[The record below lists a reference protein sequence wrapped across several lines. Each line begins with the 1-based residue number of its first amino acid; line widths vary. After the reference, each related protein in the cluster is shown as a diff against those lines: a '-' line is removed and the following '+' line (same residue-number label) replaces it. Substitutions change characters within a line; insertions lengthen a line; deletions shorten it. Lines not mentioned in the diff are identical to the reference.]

1 MDLNWKL
8 APIGIENVLS
18 VTRRA
23 FDCIALRL
31 TFSIDLNIKRRRNS
45 LLAINTIHW
54 IGQFV
59 VCGLSSVSS
68 LDWI

>member
-31 TFSIDLNIKRRRNS
+31 TFSIDLS
-45 LLAINTIHW
+45 
-54 IGQFV
+54 
-59 VCGLSSVSS
+59 
-68 LDWI
+68 